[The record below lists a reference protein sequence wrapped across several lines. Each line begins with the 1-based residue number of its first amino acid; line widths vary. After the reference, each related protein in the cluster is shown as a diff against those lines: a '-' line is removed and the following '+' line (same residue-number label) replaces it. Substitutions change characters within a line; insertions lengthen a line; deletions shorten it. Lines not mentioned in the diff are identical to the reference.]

1 MSTTT
6 RTPEGVRTVRSS
18 RRLPLTAA
26 GLLILI
32 GAASNTIVSRFH
44 PSKQDPNDHPAV
56 FAEYAASTD
65 WIWVHYAQFAAVMLL
80 LGGFVILHKVIA
92 GGSPRIVDQLVFV
105 ATIMSAAALTVLQAV
120 DGVALKHAVDA
131 WAAATGPEQTAR
143 FGDAETMRWLEWG
156 VNSFFYSLVGL
167 MVGLSGLAIVTRAVV
182 PRWLGWSA
190 VLSGVGLIINA
201 VPVGFQGFNATPAG
215 MVGVLLLGVTAV
227 GITVIGL
234 RRTQAEPNA

>member
-1 MSTTT
+1 MSTT
-6 RTPEGVRTVRSS
+6 RTPERVRTFRST
-18 RRLPLTAA
+18 RRLQLTAA
-26 GLLILI
+26 GVLILI
-32 GAASNTIVSRFH
+32 GAITNTIISRFH
-44 PSKQDPNDHPAV
+44 PSEQDPNNHPAV

-80 LGGFVILHKVIA
+80 LAGFVGLHRALVA
-92 GGSPRIVDQLVFV
+92 GDSPRSVDQLAFV

-131 WAAATGPEQTAR
+131 WAAATGPEQIAR

-167 MVGLSGLAIVTRAVV
+167 MVGLFGLAIVTRTVV

-190 VLSGVGLIINA
+190 VLCGLGLIINA
-201 VPVGFQGFNATPAG
+201 VPVGFRCFAATPAG
-215 MVGVLLLGVTAV
+215 MVAVLLLVLTAV
-227 GITVIGL
+227 GIAVTGL
-234 RRTQAEPNA
+234 RRTQTEPRA